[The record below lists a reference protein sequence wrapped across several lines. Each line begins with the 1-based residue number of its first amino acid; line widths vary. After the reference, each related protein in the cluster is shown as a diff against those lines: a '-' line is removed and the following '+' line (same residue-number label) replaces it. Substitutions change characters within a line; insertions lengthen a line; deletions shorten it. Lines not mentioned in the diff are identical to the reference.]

1 MDDRLVN
8 FRNFRYA
15 EQKGFQTFFENWK
28 AKVLGIETLTPETGT
43 SSSVEHYED
52 HSDERRDNEENDDF
66 DDETS
71 DDDED
76 SNFSHL

>member
-1 MDDRLVN
+1 MDNHLVN
-8 FRNFRYA
+8 FRKFRYA
-15 EQKGFQTFFENWK
+15 EQRGFQTFLENWK
-28 AKVLGIETLTPETGT
+28 AKVLGIETLTPETET
-43 SSSVEHYED
+43 SSYVEHYED
-52 HSDERRDNEENDDF
+52 HSDERRVNKGVDDF